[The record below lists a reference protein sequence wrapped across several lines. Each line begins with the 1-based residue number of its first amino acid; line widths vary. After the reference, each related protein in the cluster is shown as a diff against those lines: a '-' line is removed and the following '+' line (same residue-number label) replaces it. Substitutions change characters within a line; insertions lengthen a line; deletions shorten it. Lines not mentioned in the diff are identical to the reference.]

1 MLSGSSVDMFFPV
14 VSCLAFLSG
23 SCIGFFYAGRAH
35 KRW

>member
-1 MLSGSSVDMFFPV
+1 MFFPV

-35 KRW
+35 KLW